1 MATDGGK
8 RVANIFIALWAVF
21 LIAMWLGFFD
31 GVPEDSQMGLVFA
44 FSVSSLAVSYITD
57 LLLERRDK

>member
-31 GVPEDSQMGLVFA
+31 GVPEDSRLGLVFA
-44 FSVSSLAVSYITD
+44 FGVCALVVSAILD
-57 LLLERRDK
+57 RLLERREK